1 MSRGS
6 ACQRVAHVWRH
17 ADPELQPYVAEPKE
31 GSSTRRFRHRSF
43 DIFIEAR
50 IGGVENQH
58 TKGVPVRKLLVS
70 EFVTLD
76 GVMQAP
82 GGKDEDRDGGF
93 EYGGWTWPYWHDDMG
108 RNFFELMQDVDALLL
123 GRRTYV
129 IHAEAFEPMP
139 PGNPFGDLMNAPRK
153 YVVSKTLQRPIWRDT
168 TIIRENVIESV
179 RTLKAE
185 PGRTIVTDGSSQL
198 VHALLAHDL
207 VDELHLLVYPL
218 TLGSGKRAL
227 PDGVHATFALESA
240 TPYPTG
246 VVGLH
251 YVRQQAAA

>member
-1 MSRGS
+1 M
-6 ACQRVAHVWRH
+6 
-17 ADPELQPYVAEPKE
+17 
-31 GSSTRRFRHRSF
+31 
-43 DIFIEAR
+43 
-50 IGGVENQH
+50 
-58 TKGVPVRKLLVS
+58 RKLLVF

-93 EYGGWTWPYWHDDMG
+93 EHGGWTAPYWHDDIG
-108 RNFFELMQDVDALLL
+108 RNFFELMKDVDALLL

-129 IHAEAFEPMP
+129 THAEAFEPMP
-139 PGNPFGDLMNAPRK
+139 PGDPFGDMMNAPKK
-153 YVVSKTLQRPIWRDT
+153 YVVSKTLERPIWRDT

-179 RTLKAE
+179 RALKAQ
-185 PGRTIVTDGSSQL
+185 PGKTIATDGSSQL
-198 VHALLAHDL
+198 VHALFAHDL

-227 PDGVHATFALESA
+227 PDGVHATFALKSA

-251 YVRQQAAA
+251 YVRQRATA